1 MLTNGAESCEPL
13 VHRTPDRN
21 REGLVHALI
30 KLARL
35 AKSLVSIKH
44 SGGRRSLYPLCFVC
58 KLKKRLDLRQLFF
71 LNPNEVYDEIQE
83 VEKHDCIFNRVVKSS
98 LS

>member
-35 AKSLVSIKH
+35 AKNLVSIKH
-44 SGGRRSLYPLCFVC
+44 SGGRRSLYPLCFVY
-58 KLKKRLDLRQLFF
+58 KLKKRLDLFF
-71 LNPNEVYDEIQE
+71 LFIYPYEVYDKIRE
-83 VEKHDCIFNRVVKSS
+83 VEKHDCIFNRVVRSS
-98 LS
+98 LP

>member
-13 VHRTPDRN
+13 VHRAPDRN

-35 AKSLVSIKH
+35 AKKPGFNKAQWGEKVLVST
-44 SGGRRSLYPLCFVC
+44 LLC
-58 KLKKRLDLRQLFF
+58 L
-71 LNPNEVYDEIQE
+71 
-83 VEKHDCIFNRVVKSS
+83 
-98 LS
+98 

>member
-13 VHRTPDRN
+13 VDRTPDRN

-35 AKSLVSIKH
+35 AKNLVSINH
-44 SGGRRSLYPLCFVC
+44 SGGRRSLYLLCFVC
-58 KLKKRLDLRQLFF
+58 KSKRKLNLTQLFCLF
-71 LNPNEVYDEIQE
+71 VLNGHKVYEEIQDE
-83 VEKHDCIFNRVVKSS
+83 
-98 LS
+98 